1 MRAPRRQHTSR
12 AAMLLATPLLLA
24 CTSAARARAPVAT
37 EPTTAVGPNAP
48 RPAPSLTCTPPA
60 APVIRSALYFGL
72 RRGQSGEVT
81 REEWEQFVARD
92 VTPRFGGLTVFEAQG
107 QWLGPDGP
115 LLREPS
121 RVVVILHPDGE
132 GPRAAIADVI
142 RLYKTRFD
150 QQAVLWEVSAACAAY

>member
-1 MRAPRRQHTSR
+1 MSAPRRQHASR
-12 AAMLLATPLLLA
+12 AATLLALPFTLA
-24 CTSAARARAPVAT
+24 CASAAGARVP
-37 EPTTAVGPNAP
+37 ETAGPKAP
-48 RPAPSLTCTPPA
+48 RAAPTLTCTPPA

-72 RRGQSGEVT
+72 RRGQTGEVT

-142 RLYKTRFD
+142 RRYKTRFE
-150 QQAVLWEVSAACAAY
+150 QQAVLWEVSAACATY